1 MTPVQSAKRNLPE
14 LDIDWTYEAVTA
26 RRERYLSPAL
36 RTFIAYEKPL
46 LIQRGEMQ
54 YLYDQ
59 RGKRYLDCLAQNL
72 TISVGHRHPRVMA
85 EVSRQME
92 DLLHCTTM
100 YLNPVPGHAAEELV
114 ARLPAG
120 QDWVVHY
127 VNSGAEAI
135 DLALLMARVYT
146 RNFDIIALRNS
157 FHGLHFSAM
166 AVTGMAAC
174 RQPIPSAPGVLHTD
188 NPDQYRGL
196 HGPSASQ
203 YIRAL
208 ESLLETSGNGSVAGI
223 LIEPIQGYGGVI
235 PVAPGYMAA
244 AFERIRAAGGICI
257 VDEVQTGFA
266 RMGSH
271 YWGFEMHG
279 VMPDM
284 IVMGKGISNGLPLS
298 AVATRREIAEA
309 MTKRRFFNTYGANP
323 VACAASR
330 AVLKII
336 DDDQLQENARKV
348 GQRMMEGLLRLKEK
362 HDLIGDV
369 RGHGL
374 MIGVEL
380 VRDHATKEPA
390 TEETGRVF
398 EKTKELGLIMGRSGP
413 HKNVLRISPPLC
425 IQLADIDEF
434 DRAMNECLLQA

>member
-1 MTPVQSAKRNLPE
+1 MTAVRSAKRNLPE
-14 LDIDWTYEAVTA
+14 LDVDWSYEGVAA
-26 RRERYLSPAL
+26 RRERYLSPVL
-36 RTFIAYEKPL
+36 RTFTAYEKPL
-46 LIQRGEMQ
+46 LLQRGEMQ

-59 RGKRYLDCLAQNL
+59 QGKRYLDCLAQNL
-72 TISVGHRHPRVMA
+72 TVSVGHRHPRVMA
-85 EVSRQME
+85 EVYRQLE
-92 DLLHCTTM
+92 DIVHCTTM
-100 YLNPVPGHAAEELV
+100 YLNPIPGHAAEELV

-120 QDWVVHY
+120 QDWVIHY

-146 RNFDIIALRNS
+146 GNFDIVALRNS
-157 FHGLHFSAM
+157 YHGLHFSAM

-174 RQPIPSAPGVLHTD
+174 RQPIPSAPAVLHTD

-196 HGPSASQ
+196 HGVSSAQ

-208 ESLLETSGNGSVAGI
+208 ESVLETSSSGSVAGI

-257 VDEVQTGFA
+257 VDEVQTGFG

-279 VMPDM
+279 VMPDVV
-284 IVMGKGISNGLPLS
+284 VMGKGIGNGFPIS
-298 AVATRREIAEA
+298 AVAARRDVAEA

-323 VACAASR
+323 IACAASR
-330 AVLKII
+330 AVLRII
-336 DDDQLQENARKV
+336 EDEQMQENAHKV
-348 GQRMMEGLLRLKEK
+348 GEKMMDVLRSLKEK
-362 HDLIGDV
+362 YDLIGDV

-380 VRDHATKEPA
+380 VRDRGTKEPA

-398 EKTKELGLIMGRSGP
+398 ERTKELGLIMGRSGP
-413 HKNVLRISPPLC
+413 HKNILRISPPLC

-434 DRAMNECLLQA
+434 DRAMNECFRHA